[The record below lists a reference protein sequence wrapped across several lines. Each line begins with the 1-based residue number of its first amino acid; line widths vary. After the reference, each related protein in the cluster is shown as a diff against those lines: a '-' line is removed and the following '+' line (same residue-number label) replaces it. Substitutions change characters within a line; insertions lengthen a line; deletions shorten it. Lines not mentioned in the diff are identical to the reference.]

1 MYENTG
7 NAMDQEKFLDQSIRV
22 VKAEAFEMKR
32 CLDKGKTMDAL
43 KHALQMLNEM
53 RTAELSPKFY
63 YRLYMDSMH
72 ELQCLEVNLIQE
84 YAQDPAKLGNL
95 YECVQYASAIIPR
108 LYLLVTIGGV
118 FIKCGL
124 GSRKEILKD
133 LVEMCRGV
141 QHPLRGLFLRNYL
154 MQCTRSV
161 LPDFPETE
169 EMLLAHNSSL
179 ANGVQKLKPR
189 DGTVEDTIDFVLINF
204 AEMNKLWV
212 RMQHQGPSKEK
223 EKREKDRLEL
233 RILVGTNLVRLA
245 QLEALTEEMYVRD
258 VLPSILEQ
266 IVSCRD
272 TISQEYLMEC
282 VIQVFADDFHLATL
296 NEFLNACGQL
306 QQEVNIKILLI
317 ALVDRLALYTNT
329 SIEGS
334 PAPTKMQ
341 LFEIFSEQATSLI
354 KNRPDMPMDDIVAL
368 HVSLVSLAVKCYPD
382 RLDYA
387 NMTFLGLR
395 QVIEEKGITDI
406 EAFGKVGRE
415 LTKLLN
421 IPIEEYKNVLQLS
434 NLPEYIKVMNYFD
447 YRGQCNIAASMVQN
461 MLEEETI
468 LRHQEDVDSAFSL
481 IGSLLKDQAK
491 QPENAHDTEEFADEQ
506 NLVARLL
513 HLIRADDVDSQFLL
527 LNSARKVLG
536 EGGRHRLRYTLPP
549 IIFEL
554 YRLVLQFADMK
565 DEDDKWDA
573 KIRKMFVCAMGTI
586 GALVSTA
593 ELAELPMKLYLNGAI
608 TADRVP
614 FEDNHTVVY
623 EFVSKALSILEDDV
637 VDSRDRVRCLQLTVG
652 TLLKTT
658 HLPEENWQALANQTV
673 LAAAKMFKKPDQVR
687 SLITVAALYW
697 HGETLETNGK
707 KLRNGKKVVE
717 ILKKAA
723 KISKEC
729 LEPLTQQQLFVQ
741 LLSAYIYYYEDR
753 CEEII
758 VEHIEELIHKT
769 KDNAVQ
775 LDISAEADSL
785 EKQLGEAIHRLQL
798 AKIDVAAA
806 QVGSPRTDPDL
817 PDPPSENEGL

>member
-1 MYENTG
+1 MYENPG
-7 NAMDQEKFLDQSIRV
+7 NTSDQEKCLDMSIRV
-22 VKAEAFEMKR
+22 VKAESFEMKR

-53 RTAELSPKFY
+53 RTADLSPKFY

-72 ELQCLEVNLIQE
+72 ELQCLEVNLVQE
-84 YAQDPAKLGNL
+84 YAADPAKLGNL

-124 GSRKEILKD
+124 GSRKELLKD

-169 EMLLAHNSSL
+169 EMLVAHNSTL
-179 ANGVQKLKPR
+179 PKGAPKLKPR

-272 TISQEYLMEC
+272 AISQEYLMEC

-317 ALVDRLALYTNT
+317 ALVDRLALYTTT
-329 SIEGS
+329 SIEGQ

-341 LFEIFSEQATSLI
+341 LFEIFSEQATTLI
-354 KNRPDMPMDDIVAL
+354 KNRPEMPLDDIVAL

-395 QVIEEKGITDI
+395 QVIEEKGITEI

-421 IPIEEYKNVLQLS
+421 IPIDEYKNVLRLS
-434 NLPEYIKVMNYFD
+434 ELPEYVKVMNFFD
-447 YRGQCNIAASMVQN
+447 YRGQCNIAAYMVQN
-461 MLEEETI
+461 MLDEETV
-468 LRHQEDVDSAFSL
+468 LRQQEDVTAAFSM
-481 IGSLLKDQAK
+481 ISSLLKDHPN
-491 QPENAHDTEEFADEQ
+491 QPQNAHESEEFADEQ

-513 HLIRADDVDSQFLL
+513 HLIRADDVDSQYLL
-527 LNSARKVLG
+527 LNGARKVLG

-554 YRLVLQFADMK
+554 YRLVLKFAEMK
-565 DEDDKWDA
+565 GEDEKWDA

-593 ELAELPMKLYLNGAI
+593 ELAELPLKLYLNGAI

-623 EFVSKALSILEDDV
+623 EFVSKAMSILEDDV

-658 HLPEENWQALANQTV
+658 HLPDENWQPLASQTV

-687 SLITVAALYW
+687 SLVTAATLFW
-697 HGETLETNGK
+697 HGQTLETNGQ
-707 KLRNGKKVVE
+707 KLRNGKKVVD
-717 ILKKAA
+717 ILRKAA
-723 KISKEC
+723 KIAREC
-729 LEPLTQQQLFVQ
+729 LEPLVQQQLYIM
-741 LLSAYIYYYEDR
+741 LLSAYTYYYEDQ
-753 CEEII
+753 CPEVN
-758 VEHIEELIHKT
+758 VEHIEELISLT
-769 KDNAVQ
+769 QDNAVQ
-775 LDISAEADSL
+775 LDVSAEADSL
-785 EKQLGEAIHRLQL
+785 EKQLGEAIRRLQL
-798 AKIDVAAA
+798 AKLSVASAN
-806 QVGSPRTDPDL
+806 QTSPPEPEL
-817 PDPPSENEGL
+817 PQPPLGNEGL

>member
-1 MYENTG
+1 MYEHPGNTTE
-7 NAMDQEKFLDQSIRV
+7 QEKNLDNSIRI
-22 VKAEAFEMKR
+22 VKAESFEMKR

-72 ELQCLEVNLIQE
+72 ELQCLEVSLV
-84 YAQDPAKLGNL
+84 QDFSSEPAKLVNL
-95 YECVQYASAIIPR
+95 YECVQYASSIIPR

-169 EMLLAHNSSL
+169 EMLDVHNSNL
-179 ANGVQKLKPR
+179 PKGATKLKPR
-189 DGTVEDTIDFVLINF
+189 DGTVEDTIEFVLINF

-212 RMQHQGPSKEK
+212 RMQHQGPSKER

-245 QLEALTEEMYVRD
+245 QLEALTEDMYVKD

-272 TISQEYLMEC
+272 PISQEYLMEC

-296 NEFLNACGQL
+296 NEFLAACAQL
-306 QQEVNIKILLI
+306 QTEVNIKILLI
-317 ALVDRLALYTNT
+317 ALVDRLALYTT
-329 SIEGS
+329 SSIEGG
-334 PAPTKMQ
+334 APTKMK

-354 KNRPDMPMDDIVAL
+354 KSRPEMPVDDIVAL

-387 NMTFLGLR
+387 NLTFQGLR
-395 QVIEEKGITDI
+395 QVIEEKAITEI

-421 IPIEEYKNVLQLS
+421 IPVDEYKNVLRLS
-434 NLPEYIKVMNYFD
+434 ELPEFIKVMRFFD
-447 YRGQCNIAASMVQN
+447 YRGQCNISAYMIQN

-468 LRHQEDVDSAFSL
+468 LRTQENVDAAFEL
-481 IGSLLKDQAK
+481 ISPLLKDQEN
-491 QPENAHDTEEFADEQ
+491 QPENSHDTEEFIDEQ

-513 HLIRADDVDSQFLL
+513 HLIRADNVDAQFLL
-527 LNSARKVLG
+527 LNGVRKVLG
-536 EGGRHRLRYTLPP
+536 EGGRYRLRFTLPP
-549 IIFEL
+549 IVFEL
-554 YRLVLQFADMK
+554 YRLVLQFAEMK
-565 DEDDKWDA
+565 EEDEKWDA

-586 GALVSTA
+586 GALVSSA
-593 ELAELPMKLYLNGAI
+593 ELAELPLKLYLNGAI

-623 EFVSKALSILEDDV
+623 EFVSKAMSIMEDDV
-637 VDSRDRVRCLQLTVG
+637 SDSRDRVRCLQLTVG

-658 HLPEENWQALANQTV
+658 HLPHENWEPLAIQTV
-673 LAAAKMFKKPDQVR
+673 LAAGKMFKKPDQVR
-687 SLITVAALYW
+687 SLVTAAALYW
-697 HGETLETNGK
+697 HGQTLNTDGQK
-707 KLRNGKKVVE
+707 MRNGKKVVE
-717 ILKKAA
+717 ILKRSA
-723 KISKEC
+723 KIAKEC
-729 LEPLTQQQLFVQ
+729 LEPIVQQQLFIM
-741 LLSAYIYYYEDR
+741 LISAYTYYYEDK
-753 CEEII
+753 CPEIN
-758 VEHIEELIHKT
+758 VDHIEELISLT
-769 KDNAVQ
+769 QDNSVQ
-775 LDISAEADSL
+775 LDVSAEADSL
-785 EKQLGEAIHRLQL
+785 EKQLGEAIRRLQL
-798 AKIDVAAA
+798 AKLDVAAA
-806 QVGSPRTDPDL
+806 QQTSPPEPDL
-817 PDPPSENEGL
+817 PQPPNENEGL

>member
-1 MYENTG
+1 MYDNPG
-7 NAMDQEKFLDQSIRV
+7 NATDQEKFLDQSIRV
-22 VKAEAFEMKR
+22 VKAESFEMKR

-53 RTAELSPKFY
+53 RTSELSPKFY
-63 YRLYMDSMH
+63 YRLYMDTMH

-84 YAQDPAKLGNL
+84 FSQEPSKLSNL

-169 EMLLAHNSSL
+169 EMLLSHNSTL
-179 ANGVQKLKPR
+179 PKGTPQLKPR

-204 AEMNKLWV
+204 GEMNKLWV

-317 ALVDRLALYTNT
+317 ALVDRLALYTNS
-329 SIEGS
+329 SIEGQ

-341 LFEIFSEQATSLI
+341 LFEIFSEQATNLI

-421 IPIEEYKNVLQLS
+421 IPIDEYKNVLRLS
-434 NLPEYIKVMNYFD
+434 ELPEYIKVMNYFD
-447 YRGQCNIAASMVQN
+447 YRGQCNIAAYMVQN
-461 MLEEETI
+461 MLEQETI
-468 LRHQEDVDSAFSL
+468 LRHQEDVDAAFSL
-481 IGSLLKDQAK
+481 ISALLKDQEK
-491 QPENAHDTEEFADEQ
+491 QPESSHETEEFADEQ

-565 DEDDKWDA
+565 DEDEKWDA

-658 HLPEENWQALANQTV
+658 HLPEENWQPLANQTV

-687 SLITVAALYW
+687 SLVTVASLYW
-697 HGETLETNGK
+697 HGETLETNGEK
-707 KLRNGKKVVE
+707 MRNGKKVVD
-717 ILKKAA
+717 ILRKSA
-723 KISKEC
+723 KIAREC
-729 LEPLTQQQLFVQ
+729 LEPLVQQQLFIQ
-741 LLSAYIYYYEDR
+741 LLSAYIYYYEDK
-753 CEEII
+753 CTEIN
-758 VEHIEELIHKT
+758 VDHIEELISRT
-769 KDNAVQ
+769 QDNAVQ
-775 LDISAEADSL
+775 LDVSAEADNL

-798 AKIDVAAA
+798 AKIDVAAS
-806 QVGSPRTDPDL
+806 QVASPRTEPDL
-817 PDPPSENEGL
+817 PQPPSENEGL

>member
-1 MYENTG
+1 
-7 NAMDQEKFLDQSIRV
+7 
-22 VKAEAFEMKR
+22 
-32 CLDKGKTMDAL
+32 MDAL

-63 YRLYMDSMH
+63 YRLYMDTMH
-72 ELQCLEVNLIQE
+72 ELQCLEVSLIQE
-84 YAQDPAKLGNL
+84 YAQEPAKLGNL

-161 LPDFPETE
+161 LPDLPETE
-169 EMLLAHNSSL
+169 DMLLAHNNTLPKGSP
-179 ANGVQKLKPR
+179 ALKPR

-317 ALVDRLALYTNT
+317 ALVDRLALYTNS
-329 SIEGS
+329 SIEGQ

-387 NMTFLGLR
+387 DMTFLGLR

-421 IPIEEYKNVLQLS
+421 IPIDEYKNVLRLS
-434 NLPEYIKVMNYFD
+434 ELPEYIKVMSYFD
-447 YRGQCNIAASMVQN
+447 YRGQCNIASYMVQN

-468 LRHQEDVDSAFSL
+468 LRHQEDVDAAFSL
-481 IGSLLKDQAK
+481 ISSLLRDQEK
-491 QPENAHDTEEFADEQ
+491 QPDNSHETEEFADEQ

-565 DEDDKWDA
+565 DEDEKWDA

-658 HLPEENWQALANQTV
+658 HLPEENWQPLANQAV

-687 SLITVAALYW
+687 SLVTVAALYW
-697 HGETLETNGK
+697 HGKTLETNGE
-707 KLRNGKKVVE
+707 KLRNGKKVVD
-717 ILKKAA
+717 ILRKSA
-723 KISKEC
+723 KIAKEC
-729 LEPLTQQQLFVQ
+729 LEPLVQQQLFIQ
-741 LLSAYIYYYEDR
+741 LLSAYTYYYEDN
-753 CEEII
+753 CPEIN
-758 VEHIEELIHKT
+758 VDHIEELISRT
-769 KDNAVQ
+769 QDNAVQ
-775 LDISAEADSL
+775 LDVSAEADSL
-785 EKQLGEAIHRLQL
+785 EKQLGEAIRRLQL
-798 AKIDVAAA
+798 AKLDVAAS
-806 QVGSPRTDPDL
+806 QVSSARAEPDL
-817 PDPPSENEGL
+817 PQPPSENEGL